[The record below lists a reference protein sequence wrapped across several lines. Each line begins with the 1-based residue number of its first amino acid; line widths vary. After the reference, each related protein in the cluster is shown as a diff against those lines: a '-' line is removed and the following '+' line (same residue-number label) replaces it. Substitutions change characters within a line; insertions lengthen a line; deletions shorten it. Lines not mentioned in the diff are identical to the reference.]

1 MDMPQKIKI
10 LSDSTI
16 NKIAAGEVIE
26 NSASVVKELVENAL
40 DAEASQITVE
50 ILSGGRQLIRVTDN
64 GCGMSRDDVLLCLER
79 HATSKIEKVDDLETL
94 TTMGFRGE
102 ALPSI
107 ASISQFS
114 ITTCA
119 QDALEG
125 TYLQVEGGKILSCQ
139 PAGRATGTT
148 IEVANLF
155 YNVPARKK
163 FQKSIAHDTTEI
175 HKLMGSLAL
184 AHPSHAFRL
193 ITQGE
198 EVLTTHP
205 VAGIAWKDQVTLCV
219 QEVLGKEFLDSLI
232 PIDVEDE
239 QISLRGF
246 LGTPHYTR
254 HNRTG
259 QHLFIN
265 HRSVSS
271 ALVAAAVLEGYG
283 MRLEP
288 RRYPVF
294 LLYWSLPSDCV
305 DVNVHPQKK
314 EVRLHRE
321 RFYRE
326 KIVSAVNS
334 TLSAHL
340 APTSPF
346 NAVTNQAGR
355 PYPPSIFPPR
365 PSFSFSPPPPA
376 FYPNLPVS
384 EKSNAPPSPPPQVA
398 RETNFYHEPPLPWET
413 TPALLSEKKAPLY
426 ATPKALAVLAPYVVL
441 DRHPLALPEEKFP
454 GIALL
459 DIRACRA
466 RILFEQ
472 LINQQNPCASQLLL
486 LPITLE
492 LSKLEAEC
500 VLQQLPF
507 LEHMGFGLRT
517 LGGNTFAIDALP
529 SHLDTEDP
537 ASFFQLLL
545 ADLQQEVVKNT
556 LELDRER
563 NMAKAANRL
572 ATASPKRMSLDEGQA
587 LLEALLKCKT
597 PFQCPFGRPT
607 IANFSPNDLEKKF
620 EHI

>member
-1 MDMPQKIKI
+1 MSKKIKI

-40 DAEASQITVE
+40 DAGASQITVE
-50 ILSGGRQLIRVTDN
+50 ILSGGRQLIRVIDN
-64 GCGMSRDDVLLCLER
+64 GCGMSKDDTLLCLER
-79 HATSKIEKVDDLETL
+79 HATSKIEKVDDLDTL
-94 TTMGFRGE
+94 ATLGFRGE

-119 QDALEG
+119 QGAQEG
-125 TYLQVEGGKILSCQ
+125 THLKVEGGKILSCQ
-139 PAGRATGTT
+139 PIGRATGTT

-163 FQKSIAHDTTEI
+163 FQKSIAHDTTEV
-175 HKLMGSLAL
+175 HKLMGTLAL
-184 AHPSHAFRL
+184 AHPTHAFRL
-193 ITQGE
+193 LVQGE
-198 EVLTTHP
+198 EVLATQPAEGANWT
-205 VAGIAWKDQVTLCV
+205 DQVSLCI
-219 QEVLGKEFLDSLI
+219 QEVLGREFLQSLL

-239 QISLRGF
+239 QLSLRGF
-246 LGTPHYTR
+246 LGVPTYTR

-259 QHLFIN
+259 QYLFIN
-265 HRSVSS
+265 HRPVTSPLVS
-271 ALVAAAVLEGYG
+271 AAVLEGYG

-294 LLYWSLPSDCV
+294 LLCWSLPSDCV

-326 KIVSAVNS
+326 KIVSAINH
-334 TLSAHL
+334 TLAGHL
-340 APTSPF
+340 
-346 NAVTNQAGR
+346 V
-355 PYPPSIFPPR
+355 PPSLAHPVTPSQDFYERPPSPL
-365 PSFSFSPPPPA
+365 PSFSFSRSESPSA
-376 FYPNLPVS
+376 FYRPTAPS
-384 EKSNAPPSPPPQVA
+384 FEKPSPLPSSILEAPSHQEA
-398 RETNFYHEPPLPWET
+398 FLPWEEI
-413 TPALLSEKKAPLY
+413 PAPAQEEAPRY
-426 ATPKALAVLAPYVVL
+426 ATPKALAILLPYLVL
-441 DRHPLALPEEKFP
+441 DRHPLALPEERFP

-466 RILFEQ
+466 RVLFEQ
-472 LINQQNPCASQLLL
+472 LVNPQNACASQLLL
-486 LPITLE
+486 LPITLD
-492 LSKLEAEC
+492 LNRLESEC
-500 VLQQLPF
+500 LQQHLPL
-507 LEHMGFGLRT
+507 LESMGFSLRA
-517 LGGNTFAIDALP
+517 LSGGTFAIDALP
-529 SHLDTEDP
+529 STLDHEDP
-537 ASFFQLLL
+537 ASFLQLLL

-556 LELDRER
+556 LEQDHER
-563 NMAKAANRL
+563 KLAKAASRL
-572 ATASPKRMSLDEGQA
+572 TAFLPKSFSLAEGQA

-607 IANFSPNDLEKKF
+607 VANFSPTDLEKKF